1 MNIILFG
8 PPAAG
13 KGTQSK
19 HLVDEQGMVHIST
32 GDLLR
37 AEVKRGTEFGKEIE
51 AIISKGNLVSDDIVN
66 RLVSDRLSPGVD
78 FLFDGYPR
86 TVAQAKRLDALLKVI
101 GQKVDLVINL
111 EVDREILTGRIAKRY
126 AEQERSDDNPES
138 FAVRLQAYDRDTAP
152 VLKHYEEQG
161 VVKSVDGDVDIRTLK
176 SVILA
181 IIGWH

>member
-19 HLVDEQGMVHIST
+19 ALIDQGMIHIST

-37 AEVKRGTEFGKEIE
+37 AEVKSGSEFGQQID
-51 AIISKGNLVSDDIVN
+51 ALISKGNLVSDDIVN
-66 RLVSDRLSPGVD
+66 RLVDDRLAPGVD

-86 TVAQAKRLDALLKVI
+86 TVEQAKFLDERLAANK
-101 GQKVDLVINL
+101 GKVDLVISL
-111 EVDREILTGRIAKRY
+111 EVDPEILRGRIAKRF
-126 AEQERSDDNPES
+126 AEQRRSDDNPEA
-138 FAVRLQAYDRDTAP
+138 FETRLEAYARDTAA
-152 VLKHYEEQG
+152 VLPHYAAQD
-161 VVKSVDGDVDIRTLK
+161 VVRSVDGTLDIRTLK

>member
-19 HLVDEQGMVHIST
+19 HLVDEQSMVHIAT

-37 AEVKRGTEFGKEIE
+37 AEVKSGSEFGKEIE
-51 AIISKGNLVSDDIVN
+51 AIISKGNLVSDEVVN
-66 RLVSDRLSPGVD
+66 RLVSQKIVPGVD
-78 FLFDGYPR
+78 LLFDGYPR
-86 TVAQAKRLDALLKVI
+86 TVAQAQRLDALLSTFK
-101 GQKVDLVINL
+101 QKVDLLINL
-111 EVDREILTGRIAKRY
+111 DVDREVLKGRIAKRY

-138 FAVRLQAYDRDTAP
+138 FTVRLQKYDADTAP
-152 VLKHYEEQG
+152 VLAHYEKQG
-161 VVKSVDGDVDIRTLK
+161 IVRNVDGNTDIRTLK
-176 SVILA
+176 SIILA